1 MGGTLGTVKDYKLTK
16 ELGRGGFGVVY
27 AAYHPLAHDGN
38 TVAVK
43 IMKGSGMS
51 DLLPASDSRRQIA
64 RKELDIL
71 IGLKHQGIIKFLNSF
86 EDKFEGI
93 PAVFIVID
101 YCYYGSLGQ
110 YLGSFWF
117 WPKLEKRIQW
127 CIWLAEAL
135 QYLHLKG
142 IVHRDIKPANILVD
156 GNQRLKLGDFGLAKA
171 IQEVMGFEY
180 YMNTRAGTPFY
191 MAPEV
196 FNQHYTNAC
205 DIFSLGLVFLAIIEL
220 PPKNAAYLRPHV
232 QTIIGNISLGRHYRN
247 SIESRDKDPLKL
259 LSNHQPFIL
268 NKWHFLL
275 KKMIQYNKQ
284 LRPKIEKVL
293 EDLNNNV

>member
-16 ELGRGGFGVVY
+16 ELGHGGFGVVY

-117 WPKLEKRIQW
+117 WPKVEKRIQW

-135 QYLHLKG
+135 QYLHLKHWRRKQG
-142 IVHRDIKPANILVD
+142 GAGGWRPPSTSE
-156 GNQRLKLGDFGLAKA
+156 GGLG
-171 IQEVMGFEY
+171 
-180 YMNTRAGTPFY
+180 P
-191 MAPEV
+191 
-196 FNQHYTNAC
+196 
-205 DIFSLGLVFLAIIEL
+205 S
-220 PPKNAAYLRPHV
+220 
-232 QTIIGNISLGRHYRN
+232 
-247 SIESRDKDPLKL
+247 
-259 LSNHQPFIL
+259 
-268 NKWHFLL
+268 
-275 KKMIQYNKQ
+275 
-284 LRPKIEKVL
+284 
-293 EDLNNNV
+293 